1 MLVIR
6 PATYGDA
13 EHYVRPLLE
22 ALVREQVA
30 RFPDAYP
37 RPEPFATAALWVDT
51 WRRRLEA
58 GDESVRVWLAAD
70 RAPLGMVAGEVWTR
84 PVGKPSNVFF
94 GEWLYVVPEERHR
107 GVGLELQRAM
117 VDFCQRAGLSHIECR
132 ALAGDPQWQA
142 RGWRVTSAEYTRPV
156 DEYAADLARATTG
169 RAVA

>member
-1 MLVIR
+1 MHIIR

-13 EHYVRPLLE
+13 EHAVRPLLE

-58 GDESVRVWLAAD
+58 GDPNVHVWLAAD
-70 RAPLGMVAGEVWTR
+70 RAPVGMMAGEEWTR
-84 PVGKPSNVFF
+84 PAGEPARVFF
-94 GEWLYVVPEERHR
+94 AEWFYVVPEARHH
-107 GVGLELQRAM
+107 GVGLALERALATTCAELG
-117 VDFCQRAGLSHIECR
+117 VTHIECR
-132 ALAGDPQWQA
+132 ALAGDTQWLD
-142 RGWRVTSAEYTRPV
+142 RGWRLTSSECTRAV
-156 DEYAADLARATTG
+156 ADFAADLARAGTR